1 MAVQTSYSY
10 STSRGIPGGIYDL
23 SHRAVNSR
31 MAEEKMTFGIGVVQG
46 SIPGSNIAI
55 PTSTAVPADF
65 DGISVNGG
73 TQELDLEGKA
83 VVRAGATVSVMRHG
97 RVWVRIEPDAEI
109 AYGDD
114 LYLITDGYNAGR
126 FKNQSSEETKIAVA
140 GRFIGGSSTDGIAPV
155 ELNNAPAPAVASSS
169 SKN

>member
-23 SHRAVNSR
+23 SPRAVNSR

-46 SIPGSNIAI
+46 SIPGSNIAV
-55 PTSTAVPADF
+55 PTSAAAPADF

-83 VVRAGATVSVMRHG
+83 VVQAGTTVSVMRYG
-97 RVWVRIEPDAEI
+97 RVWVRIEADAEI

-114 LYLITDGYNAGR
+114 LYLITDGDNAGR
-126 FKNQSSEETKIAVA
+126 FTNKTSGETKIAVA
-140 GRFIGGSSTDGIAPV
+140 GRFMGASGTDGIAPA
-155 ELNNAPAPAVASSS
+155 ELYNAPAPAAASG
-169 SKN
+169 KA